1 MLNLIITVISI
12 ALVAVLAA
20 ASVFYGG
27 RAWSEGSVSASAS
40 HVISSSQQVAAGI
53 TLYNNNEASMP
64 PSIVS
69 AAGGPV
75 SVESVVSDLI
85 SRGIMTSTPSLP
97 ANTSNFNVQIVSN
110 NNRRVTATISSE
122 DICNKVNERSSGA
135 NSPYVCTPTMNAG
148 VFQSGAFVYKF

>member
-64 PSIVS
+64 PSIAS
-69 AAGGPV
+69 AAGSPVPV
-75 SVESVVSDLI
+75 SDVASDLI

-97 ANTSNFNVQIVSN
+97 VNVSNFNVEVVSIN
-110 NNRRVTATISSE
+110 DRRVTATIASE
-122 DICNKVNERSSGA
+122 DICNKVNERSSGV
-135 NSPYVCTPTMNAG
+135 NSPYICTPTIDAG